1 VSWHPA
7 IGDYRQQLL
16 RIAVIAAMFAAAATL
31 LGLHQ
36 QRTGLPSER
45 WYQLARQ
52 QVMEADLAWRLADA
66 LEQFDQATRPGG
78 TVADEMRDRAV
89 AGWER
94 RTLMRRP
101 SHAAA
106 LRLGV
111 TYGHRG
117 YSEQAAEMLVLAAS
131 LDEAGSDYYT
141 ALAEVYSRSDVTDRS
156 LREKALVIEA
166 HKGWLSDLALT
177 DLYRRIDAE
186 DLLADVTARRH
197 TTGARFAGGLAGLMA
212 VTGVLFLIGVTK
224 LAAIVFRWGLRR
236 PKALAPTPFIVPWRL
251 LDVVEAVAVL
261 LFVMVAG
268 GLITQLSLQKAL
280 AADRWPLGQPILMGY
295 WSEAMGRVGITS
307 AQVLLTQDDVVSRGR
322 CMRLRETM
330 EDLLS
335 WRVLPV
341 LNENDSVSTESV
353 TFGENDLMAAMVAV
367 AVTPAE
373 LLVILSDQEGLFTAD
388 PREHADARLISEVQ
402 PNEDV
407 SRFATGAG
415 GPESLGG
422 MEKKLEAAKRATD
435 CGIRVVIAGGDLPGV
450 LTRIVAGEPVGTCM
464 LAGPRL
470 PSRKAWLAVHLMPQG
485 TLIVDDGARRALLHA
500 DGASLL
506 PSGIMTA
513 EGHFHAGDLVVVL
526 DRDGQEIARGLT
538 NYSAEETRAIMGAHS
553 SRIPELIGREGA
565 AEVIHRDDMVVNAP
579 HGT

>member
-1 VSWHPA
+1 VDSTHEQRHPHRVVVKVGTRLVVDADGLPRRDFLNRMADEIRDLMDRGIEVLLITSGAVRIGRRTIFGDPARALRVSERPS
-7 IGDYRQQLL
+7 
-16 RIAVIAAMFAAAATL
+16 AAA
-31 LGLHQ
+31 
-36 QRTGLPSER
+36 
-45 WYQLARQ
+45 
-52 QVMEADLAWRLADA
+52 V
-66 LEQFDQATRPGG
+66 
-78 TVADEMRDRAV
+78 
-89 AGWER
+89 
-94 RTLMRRP
+94 
-101 SHAAA
+101 
-106 LRLGV
+106 
-111 TYGHRG
+111 
-117 YSEQAAEMLVLAAS
+117 
-131 LDEAGSDYYT
+131 
-141 ALAEVYSRSDVTDRS
+141 
-156 LREKALVIEA
+156 
-166 HKGWLSDLALT
+166 
-177 DLYRRIDAE
+177 
-186 DLLADVTARRH
+186 
-197 TTGARFAGGLAGLMA
+197 
-212 VTGVLFLIGVTK
+212 
-224 LAAIVFRWGLRR
+224 
-236 PKALAPTPFIVPWRL
+236 
-251 LDVVEAVAVL
+251 
-261 LFVMVAG
+261 
-268 GLITQLSLQKAL
+268 
-280 AADRWPLGQPILMGY
+280 GQPILMGY